1 MKLIRFHIY
10 IILSLAL
17 IVVPVNAQSK
27 TETDVLQT
35 IEKAAER
42 SKEYV
47 ASFRNL
53 ISEELR
59 TFEALREDGS
69 VRRRRTVGSTF
80 IVYQLSSDDNRMVE
94 YRHITSVDGK
104 PIGKA
109 DVRAKEFFEKLTR
122 AASSK
127 DEIDQIRKESFRRDE
142 FEIEGF
148 TLFQGVPLAEDF
160 REIMEFKLVK
170 HDEIE
175 GRSVFVIT
183 YQQINPSENVR
194 IYDTQDKNAKD
205 VLVDV
210 AVDTDTRV
218 PLNPRLRGTLW
229 IDVETHHIRREIR
242 EMTAQPNGF
251 PAPVVVTRS
260 DFTYSESEFTIFT
273 PTRIKVEVFTL
284 QIKKKRAI
292 PDVRATMEYTRFT
305 NPDVEVRSADVK
317 N

>member
-10 IILSLAL
+10 IILSVAF
-17 IVVPVNAQSK
+17 IVVPINAQSK
-27 TETDVLQT
+27 TETDVLEV
-35 IEKAAER
+35 IKKAAER

-59 TFEALREDGS
+59 TFEVLREDGS

-80 IVYQLSSDDNRMVE
+80 IVYQLSSDDDRMME

-109 DVRAKEFFEKLTR
+109 DVRAKDFFEKLSR

-127 DEIDQIRKESFRRDE
+127 DEIEQIRKESFRRDE
-142 FEIEGF
+142 FEIEGY
-148 TLFQGVPLAEDF
+148 TLFQGIPLAENF
-160 REIMEFKLVK
+160 REIMEFKFLK

-175 GRSVFVIT
+175 GKPVLVVF

-194 IYDTQDKNAKD
+194 IYDTQDKRAKD

-229 IDVETHHIRREIR
+229 IDAATHHILREIR

-251 PAPVVVTRS
+251 PAPVIVTRS
-260 DFTYSESEFTIFT
+260 DFTYSESEFAIFT
-273 PTRIKVEVFTL
+273 PAKIMVEVFTL
-284 QIKKKRAI
+284 QIKKKRVI
-292 PDVRATMEYTRFT
+292 PDVRANMEYTRFT
-305 NPDVEVRSADVK
+305 NPDVEVRSGDVK